1 VQKRSQQKRSVQKR
15 SWLTKSRCL
24 ANQHQTKIRFVLAG
38 ALNTGFGLGA
48 YPALYYLLA
57 TQKLHELML
66 MGVQKVHY
74 LIMLTTIP
82 YYLIVL
88 TVSQIV
94 CVTFAYLTNKFLVFR
109 TKGNY
114 GTEFMK
120 FITFHLSYFLV
131 NLAALPVLVVFF
143 GINPI
148 IAQTSFAVMVIV
160 SSYFWH
166 SRITF
171 SSK

>member
-1 VQKRSQQKRSVQKR
+1 
-15 SWLTKSRCL
+15 
-24 ANQHQTKIRFVLAG
+24 
-38 ALNTGFGLGA
+38 
-48 YPALYYLLA
+48 
-57 TQKLHELML
+57 ML

-94 CVTFAYLTNKFLVFR
+94 CVTFAFLTNKFLVFR